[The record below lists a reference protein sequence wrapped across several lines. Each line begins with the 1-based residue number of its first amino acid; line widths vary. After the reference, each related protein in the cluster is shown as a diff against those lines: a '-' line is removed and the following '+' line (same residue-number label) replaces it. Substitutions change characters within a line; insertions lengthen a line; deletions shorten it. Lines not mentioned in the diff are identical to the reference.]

1 MRPSRTSRFGEL
13 PRSDAAAFIP
23 RPIAFPRTWIFC
35 PFMPMTATTHEDG
48 PGPGTFR
55 QGVTGPGMTG
65 TVRKVITTR
74 GLEQAMA

>member
-1 MRPSRTSRFGEL
+1 
-13 PRSDAAAFIP
+13 
-23 RPIAFPRTWIFC
+23 
-35 PFMPMTATTHEDG
+35 MPMTATTHEDG